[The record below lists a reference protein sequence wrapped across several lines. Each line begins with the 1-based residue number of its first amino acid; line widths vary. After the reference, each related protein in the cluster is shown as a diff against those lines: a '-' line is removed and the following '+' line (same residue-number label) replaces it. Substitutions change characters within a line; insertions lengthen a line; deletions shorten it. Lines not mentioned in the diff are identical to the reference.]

1 MACHTFV
8 IATDCGGSAEI
19 MGNTGILV
27 PIQNSQALSD
37 AILHS
42 LSIDMDIVEINNKKA
57 RQRVEN
63 LFSLDRS
70 INKWLELYAN

>member
-42 LSIDMDIVEINNKKA
+42 LSIDMDLVEINNKKA